1 MSQLRPRTT
10 TTPTLRGNHRVW
22 HILRPTG
29 DLAALGPLKA
39 GRLRSGV
46 HRFDP
51 RCFDSEEDL
60 LVELALL
67 GVDHIPPVYRLATE
81 DLLVHGYIEGEVLSA
96 LRPPGTPLNDTHLD
110 QLVERFGGLATI
122 PPTAL
127 ELMHSCPRARR
138 PHHSRDFM
146 RGLVRFTRRH
156 VYAVHRPELHG
167 LFAALRIDPRVLAA
181 DGGLAR
187 AADRLTDRP
196 FCLLHGDLHRDNLI
210 VAQADG
216 ALWTIDWELAMLG
229 DPVYDLA
236 THLHLMRYPRAQ
248 EFQMVTRWA
257 DIMDERLP
265 GATRGLDHDLPR
277 YLAYKRVQSVFTDV
291 IRQALEVRRTP
302 PGRLPQQLARTARTV
317 NSVLRAA
324 AEPLGLGRVP
334 SPRSVERAYA
344 QLHREHPA
352 HIAPVKPA
360 RLSGPRGWPPG
371 SHQRIITG

>member
-1 MSQLRPRTT
+1 MSQLRTRTT
-10 TTPTLRGNHRVW
+10 TAPTLRGNHRVW

-39 GRLRSGV
+39 GRPRSGV

-67 GVDHIPPVYRLATE
+67 GVDRIPPVYRLGTE

-96 LRPPGTPLNDTHLD
+96 LRPPGAPLSDLHLD

-122 PPTAL
+122 PPSAL
-127 ELMHSCPRARR
+127 ELVHSCPRPGR
-138 PHHSRDFM
+138 PRHGGEFM
-146 RGLVRFTRRH
+146 HGLVRFTRRH
-156 VYAVHRPELHG
+156 VYAVHRPELHR
-167 LFAALRIDPRVLAA
+167 LFAALRIDPGVLAA
-181 DGGLAR
+181 DGVLAR

-210 VAQADG
+210 VAQTDG

-248 EFQMVTRWA
+248 EFRMVTRWA
-257 DIMDERLP
+257 EMMDQRLP
-265 GATRGLDHDLPR
+265 GAARGLDRDLPR

-291 IRQALEVRRTP
+291 IRQGFEVRRTP
-302 PGRLPQQLARTARTV
+302 PARLPEQLARTARV
-317 NSVLRAA
+317 VCSVLRAA
-324 AEPLGLGRVP
+324 AEPLGLGRMP

-344 QLHREHPA
+344 ALHREHPTYTVRKR
-352 HIAPVKPA
+352 PE
-360 RLSGPRGWPPG
+360 RLSRSRGLPPMPHPRAA
-371 SHQRIITG
+371 RD